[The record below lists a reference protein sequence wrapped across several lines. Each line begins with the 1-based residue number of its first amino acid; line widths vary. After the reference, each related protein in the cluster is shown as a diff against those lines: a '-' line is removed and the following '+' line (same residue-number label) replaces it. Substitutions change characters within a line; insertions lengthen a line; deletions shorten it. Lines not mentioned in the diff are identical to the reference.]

1 MHSQV
6 YTKGS
11 GTMVALMVHNFA
23 GSPALHAGVKG
34 IVSSSSYSH
43 SHSYSYNVHS
53 AQRDGLV
60 GIYGLHV

>member
-1 MHSQV
+1 
-6 YTKGS
+6 
-11 GTMVALMVHNFA
+11 MVALMVHNFA
-23 GSPALHAGVKG
+23 GSPALHAGVKR

-43 SHSYSYNVHS
+43 SHGYSYNVHS